1 MEREILL
8 PPLLQQW
15 IAPYRDGPLAFF
27 FAQHQQELLVWS
39 IAAWVVLL
47 GGMGALYVWVASR
60 QVRPRQAPPAS
71 PSLPTSPTSKRK
83 RHSKSFS
90 DMQELERE
98 FQLESAAMD
107 RHDWSTLPMSLQR
120 KCTPEQ
126 CKLIYDALA
135 QVFSFVRVEYIDAL
149 AHDLQIHKLAKGQ
162 SIFEMGE
169 HDGSILMVAAGEA
182 TVSIHGDG
190 PEVLKKRVIRG
201 ETITSS
207 LPLLASVLSD
217 LGDEEASRELLK
229 KSAGCLSAIASEEQ
243 TVIFKIPPSAVIA
256 VLQQYPDSFL
266 RLAQAALNQVEKGY
280 LPPISENGSLLL
292 DGGYMN
298 NLPADVMKE
307 EGGIKYVLAV
317 DVGAEPRH
325 EYFGYGSALSGWW
338 LLWNKLN
345 PFASTVIV
353 PSMGD
358 VSAALAYVSSEQHKE
373 RMKTECIDL
382 YLRPP
387 VNDYGTLEFDKMEEI
402 IQVGYDYALPQDAEL
417 DAEFVESGESD
428 FEGNISS

>member
-135 QVFSFVRVEYIDAL
+135 QV
-149 AHDLQIHKLAKGQ
+149 
-162 SIFEMGE
+162 
-169 HDGSILMVAAGEA
+169 
-182 TVSIHGDG
+182 
-190 PEVLKKRVIRG
+190 
-201 ETITSS
+201 
-207 LPLLASVLSD
+207 SD
-217 LGDEEASRELLK
+217 LTRH
-229 KSAGCLSAIASEEQ
+229 
-243 TVIFKIPPSAVIA
+243 
-256 VLQQYPDSFL
+256 
-266 RLAQAALNQVEKGY
+266 
-280 LPPISENGSLLL
+280 ENG
-292 DGGYMN
+292 
-298 NLPADVMKE
+298 
-307 EGGIKYVLAV
+307 
-317 DVGAEPRH
+317 
-325 EYFGYGSALSGWW
+325 W
-338 LLWNKLN
+338 
-345 PFASTVIV
+345 
-353 PSMGD
+353 
-358 VSAALAYVSSEQHKE
+358 
-373 RMKTECIDL
+373 DL
-382 YLRPP
+382 
-387 VNDYGTLEFDKMEEI
+387 VN
-402 IQVGYDYALPQDAEL
+402 
-417 DAEFVESGESD
+417 
-428 FEGNISS
+428 